1 MLVSFLGFRSA
12 HQCPRSPV
20 SLSQENI
27 RTAMSRTPVNSTR
40 APAPAGPYSHAI
52 VAGDLVFASGQTG
65 TKDPA
70 TGQSHDTVE
79 AQAKQA
85 LANLSVVLE
94 DAGTSFANV
103 VKTTIFLTDIGDFA
117 AVNAVYGEVMGDA
130 PPARSTVQVAA
141 LPGGAIVEIEMTAL
155 RGS

>member
-1 MLVSFLGFRSA
+1 
-12 HQCPRSPV
+12 
-20 SLSQENI
+20 
-27 RTAMSRTPVNSTR
+27 
-40 APAPAGPYSHAI
+40 

-70 TGQSHDTVE
+70 TGQSNDTVE
-79 AQAKQA
+79 AQAKQI

-94 DAGTSFANV
+94 DAGTSLANV

-117 AVNAVYGEVMGDA
+117 AVNAVYGEVMGDD

-141 LPGGAIVEIEMTAL
+141 LPGGAIVEIEMTAV

>member
-1 MLVSFLGFRSA
+1 
-12 HQCPRSPV
+12 
-20 SLSQENI
+20 
-27 RTAMSRTPVNSTR
+27 MSRTPVNSTR

-117 AVNAVYGEVMGDA
+117 AVNAVYGEVMGDD

-155 RGS
+155 RAS